1 MCMEYCGVGFNGVVE
16 NGENMSELEN
26 LLQKLRDI
34 RVLRSSC
41 SESYE
46 GEFRV
51 HLPEKDWDEIQKL
64 VKELRKKP

>member
-16 NGENMSELEN
+16 NGENMSELEH

-41 SESYE
+41 SESNV

-64 VKELRKKP
+64 VRELNHD

>member
-1 MCMEYCGVGFNGVVE
+1 
-16 NGENMSELEN
+16 MSNTNL

-51 HLPEKDWDEIQKL
+51 HLPEREWDEIQEL
-64 VKELRKKP
+64 VRDLRKESQVNDPV

>member
-1 MCMEYCGVGFNGVVE
+1 
-16 NGENMSELEN
+16 MSEVKN

-51 HLPEKDWDEIQKL
+51 HLPEKEWDEIQEL
-64 VKELRKKP
+64 VRVLRENRE

>member
-1 MCMEYCGVGFNGVVE
+1 
-16 NGENMSELEN
+16 MSEVKY

-51 HLPEKDWDEIQKL
+51 HLPEKEWDEIQEL
-64 VKELRKKP
+64 VRMCEKECNELNQRISASLSLHVQNQS

>member
-1 MCMEYCGVGFNGVVE
+1 
-16 NGENMSELEN
+16 MSNTNL

-51 HLPEKDWDEIQKL
+51 HLPEKEWDEIQEL
-64 VKELRKKP
+64 VKVLKVYLVEEK

>member
-1 MCMEYCGVGFNGVVE
+1 VKT
-16 NGENMSELEN
+16 MSELEN

-64 VKELRKKP
+64 VKELQKKP